1 MLIPVILLFLQAQYW
16 HGDARVVKPMSPT
29 KNAKIFGGHD
39 IDITEAP
46 YHVSVQIWGV
56 HSWGGVLVD
65 KDIVLTSA
73 FFSNIFPSHPAL
85 FKIRAGSSI
94 IDEGGE
100 LYQVEKIVIHP
111 YHHMDTYDLAVLKL
125 SKPVAFSDKV
135 AAIPMMESGE
145 EVPDGANLQVTGW
158 GLTENEDWPVMLQ
171 RVEVTKVNWDRCLY
185 QFDPFA
191 LTEADLCAGV
201 PAGDKGFYG
210 ADEGGP
216 LVYNGKLAGV
226 SSRYIDI
233 IEGGFL
239 PDQAYTKVSALRSWI
254 DETIQNMTSHI

>member
-29 KNAKIFGGHD
+29 KNAKILGGHD

-46 YHVSVQIWGV
+46 YQVSVHLLGQYLC
-56 HSWGGVLVD
+56 GGVLVD
-65 KDIVLTSA
+65 KDIVLTSTYA
-73 FFSNIFPSHPAL
+73 EFYSSHPAQ

-111 YHHMDTYDLAVLKL
+111 YHHVVTYDLAVLKL
-125 SKPVAFSDKV
+125 SKPVALSDKV

-158 GLTENEDWPVMLQ
+158 GLNENEDWPVMLQ
-171 RVEVTKVNWDRCLY
+171 RVEVSKVNWDLCLY
-185 QFDPFA
+185 QLDPNA

-201 PAGDKGFYG
+201 PAGDKGFYVG
-210 ADEGGP
+210 DEGGP

-226 SSRYIDI
+226 SSRYIDTI
-233 IEGGFL
+233 
-239 PDQAYTKVSALRSWI
+239 DQVYTKVSALRSWI